1 VEAVAA
7 VKTATILERAA
18 AVCTEVEVEEMAAY
32 YGALLQAKQTAAE
45 EAQAVAAD
53 GIYGRITPPP
63 PTVVEREQ
71 LLLEDRALVT
81 TEAPARTRE
90 LPMLREPAE
99 GEGVVAARPEVRAE
113 PADTLLAEVEA
124 GVPE

>member
-1 VEAVAA
+1 VEAAAA
-7 VKTATILERAA
+7 VKMETILERAA

-81 TEAPARTRE
+81 MGAPVQTRE
-90 LPMLREPAE
+90 LLMLREPAE
-99 GEGVVAARPEVRAE
+99 AEGVVAARPEVRAE
-113 PADTLLAEVEA
+113 PAATRLEEVEV